1 MITITSISSALTT
14 ICIFLLYNTPTHTHT
29 HTRTGQKAGYLGC
42 AYFVGNFIGSLF
54 WGWVSDI
61 AGRRPALLIG
71 MCGIIGS
78 EIFFAFSQTFAWALA
93 ARFLW
98 GALNGN
104 IGIGKTY
111 ISDVSTIYEATVC
124 S

>member
-1 MITITSISSALTT
+1 MLSAPGLPISISLIIGQSLHT
-14 ICIFLLYNTPTHTHT
+14 THTQHT
-29 HTRTGQKAGYLGC
+29 HCTGQKAGYLGC

-71 MCGIIGS
+71 MCGIIAS
-78 EIFFAFSQTFAWALA
+78 EVFFAFSQNFAWALA

-98 GALNGN
+98 GILNGN

-111 ISDVSTIYEATVC
+111 ISDVRIYEATVC

>member
-1 MITITSISSALTT
+1 MNKFCYGLFT
-14 ICIFLLYNTPTHTHT
+14 NTHTHT
-29 HTRTGQKAGYLGC
+29 HTCTGQKAGYLGC

-71 MCGIIGS
+71 MCGIIAS
-78 EIFFAFSQTFAWALA
+78 EIFFAFSQNFAWALA

-104 IGIGKTY
+104 IGVGKTY
-111 ISDVSTIYEATVC
+111 ISDVRV
-124 S
+124 